1 MLEYSMAQ
9 SMTGFASQTTTLG
22 EWKLSFECKS
32 VNSRF
37 LDITLKLPDVV
48 KVCESQLR
56 QIISDALVRGKVELT
71 IRLERDESFPEGK
84 VNADKLAE
92 LEQALETI
100 RNKLSDLR
108 PPSALDVLQMSGV
121 WVSEKAD
128 TSSLIAHC
136 LTCAPDVL
144 TALIAHRQSEGFR
157 LEAMLKERCVAI
169 KQIVTAYRKELP
181 ALTDAH
187 EQRLR
192 DRIAALNIN
201 HDEKRLEE
209 ELVFLANKSDVAE
222 ELDRLEAHIEAIYE
236 ALNSNEPCGRRLD
249 FLMQEL
255 NREANTLGSKTNSL
269 STTNAAVELKVLI
282 EQMREQVQNL
292 E

>member
-1 MLEYSMAQ
+1 MAQ

-56 QIISDALVRGKVELT
+56 QIISDALVRGKVELA

-100 RNKLSDLR
+100 RNNLSDLR
-108 PPSALDVLQMSGV
+108 PPSALDVLQMPGV

-128 TSSLIAHC
+128 TSRLIAHC
-136 LTCAPDVL
+136 VTCAPDVL
-144 TALIAHRQSEGFR
+144 TALIAHRQSEGSR

-169 KQIVTAYRKELP
+169 TQIVTAYRKELP
-181 ALTDAH
+181 ALTDGH

-255 NREANTLGSKTNSL
+255 NREANTLGSKTTSL

>member
-9 SMTGFASQTTTLG
+9 SMTGFASQTTTLD

-56 QIISDALVRGKVELT
+56 QIISDALVRGKVELA

-100 RNKLSDLR
+100 RNNLSDLR
-108 PPSALDVLQMSGV
+108 PPSALDVLQMPGV

-128 TSSLIAHC
+128 TSRLIAHC
-136 LTCAPDVL
+136 VTCAPDVL
-144 TALIAHRQSEGFR
+144 TALIAHRQSEGSR

-169 KQIVTAYRKELP
+169 TQIVTAYRKELP
-181 ALTDAH
+181 ALTDGH

-236 ALNSNEPCGRRLD
+236 ALKSNEPCGRRLD

-255 NREANTLGSKTNSL
+255 NREANTLGSKTTSL

>member
-1 MLEYSMAQ
+1 MAQ

-56 QIISDALVRGKVELT
+56 QIISEALVRGKVEFT

-100 RNKLSDLR
+100 RNNLSDLR
-108 PPSALDVLQMSGV
+108 PPSALDVLQMPGV

-128 TSSLIAHC
+128 TSRLIAHC
-136 LTCAPDVL
+136 VTCAPDVL
-144 TALIAHRQSEGFR
+144 TALIAHRQSEGSR

-169 KQIVTAYRKELP
+169 TQIVTAYRKELP
-181 ALTDAH
+181 ALTDGH

-255 NREANTLGSKTNSL
+255 NREANTLGSKTTSL

>member
-1 MLEYSMAQ
+1 MAQ
-9 SMTGFASQTTTLG
+9 SMTGFASQTTTLD

-56 QIISDALVRGKVELT
+56 QIISEALVRGKVEFT

-100 RNKLSDLR
+100 RNNLSDLR
-108 PPSALDVLQMSGV
+108 PPSALDVLQMPGV

-128 TSSLIAHC
+128 TSRLIAHC
-136 LTCAPDVL
+136 VTCAPDVL
-144 TALIAHRQSEGFR
+144 TALIAHRQSEGSR

-169 KQIVTAYRKELP
+169 TQIVTAYRKELP
-181 ALTDAH
+181 ALTDGH

-255 NREANTLGSKTNSL
+255 NREANTLGSKTTSL

>member
-1 MLEYSMAQ
+1 
-9 SMTGFASQTTTLG
+9 
-22 EWKLSFECKS
+22 
-32 VNSRF
+32 
-37 LDITLKLPDVV
+37 
-48 KVCESQLR
+48 
-56 QIISDALVRGKVELT
+56 VRGKVELT

-84 VNADKLAE
+84 VSADKLAE
-92 LEQALETI
+92 LEQALDTI
-100 RNKLSDLR
+100 RNNLSDLR
-108 PPSALDVLQMSGV
+108 PPSALDVLQMPGV

-144 TALIAHRQSEGFR
+144 TALIAHRQSEGSR

-169 KQIVTAYRKELP
+169 TQIVTAYRKELP

>member
-1 MLEYSMAQ
+1 MAQ
-9 SMTGFASQTTTLG
+9 SMTGFASQTTTLD

-56 QIISDALVRGKVELT
+56 QIISEALVRGKVEFT

-92 LEQALETI
+92 LEHALEII
-100 RNKLSDLR
+100 RNNLSDLR
-108 PPSALDVLQMSGV
+108 PPSALDVLQMPGV

-144 TALIAHRQSEGFR
+144 TALIAHRQSEGSR

-169 KQIVTAYRKELP
+169 TQIVTAYRKELP